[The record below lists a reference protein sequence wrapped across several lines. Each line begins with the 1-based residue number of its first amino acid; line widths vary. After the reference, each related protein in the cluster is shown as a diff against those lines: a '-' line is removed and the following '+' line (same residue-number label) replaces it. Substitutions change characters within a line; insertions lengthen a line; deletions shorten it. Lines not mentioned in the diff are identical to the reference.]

1 MAHRGWWQQRGK
13 IVVGASLAGALVGG
27 LYGAVQ
33 ALLGYAL
40 CPDFFTRFKFIQFG
54 VYWGYESP
62 WLGAAWVG
70 FRATWWLGGVIG
82 LLLCLFALLFH
93 PPRRMA
99 RRVAEAMV
107 LALLVTLLALGLGL
121 LHGYLL
127 VDADNMHL
135 YRGWLW
141 PHVTDPLQFVRVGIL
156 HLYSYSGALLGLCG
170 GLGYLS
176 WHYRRQHGLQQASRR
191 CGPE

>member
-1 MAHRGWWQQRGK
+1 MAHRGWWQRGK

-33 ALLGYAL
+33 DLLSYAL
-40 CPDFFTRFKFIQFG
+40 CPDFFTRFKFIQFW

-70 FRATWWLGGVIG
+70 FRATWWLGGVMG

-93 PPRRMA
+93 PPRRIA
-99 RRVAEAMV
+99 RRVAEAMA

-127 VDADNMHL
+127 VDADNMHI

-141 PHVTDPLQFVRVGIL
+141 PSVLDQLQFVRVGIF
-156 HLYSYSGALLGLCG
+156 HLYGYLGALLGLCG

-176 WHYRRQHGLQQASRR
+176 WHSHRQPQASRR
-191 CGPE
+191 SGTV